1 MTTAEIISPLC
12 FYRKF
17 RIVRETQTKETD
29 KMSQLRSNMLSE
41 HNIVTASRQ
50 YIASNR
56 KLRQHNKKSNFT
68 LIELLVVVAIIAI
81 LAGMLLPALGQAKD
95 KAKSINCVSNL
106 KQLGTALNNY
116 TGDNDGFF
124 SPHAHSDNLTAWC
137 GSRNSTNDP
146 FEPAGG
152 LLTGYLGNSKDA
164 KSCPT
169 SPQVSK
175 TGGFGGFGTNAGS
188 GGYGYNGTY
197 LGQQT
202 NTWGDPAWFYP
213 SRVTQIKQSSKTI
226 AFADSAGL
234 NTSKTF
240 IQMYSISPP
249 QSTWGGMSPDMHF
262 RHADRANVN
271 WVDGHVTSEKMTFSH
286 AHYQGASDGDCMNI
300 LKLGWFGADNNDLFD
315 RK

>member
-1 MTTAEIISPLC
+1 
-12 FYRKF
+12 
-17 RIVRETQTKETD
+17 
-29 KMSQLRSNMLSE
+29 MSQLRSNMFSE

-50 YIASNR
+50 YIVSNR
-56 KLRQHNKKSNFT
+56 KLRQRNKKSNFT

-124 SPHAHSDNLTAWC
+124 SPHAYSGNLIAWC
-137 GSRNSTNDP
+137 GSRSSTSNP
-146 FEPAGG
+146 FEPEGG

-175 TGGFGGFGTNAGS
+175 TGGMSFSTNAGT

-197 LGQQT
+197 LGKQT
-202 NTWGDPAWFYP
+202 TDWTDSAYYYPA
-213 SRVTQIKQSSKTI
+213 RVSMVRKSSKTI

-234 NTSKTF
+234 DTNKKHV
-240 IQMYSISPP
+240 QVYSVTPP
-249 QSTWGGMSPDMHF
+249 KAGTWLMSPDMHF

-271 WVDGHVTSEKMTFSH
+271 WVDGHVSSEAMTFSH
-286 AHYQGASDGDCMNI
+286 NHYAGPSAGDCMNI

-315 RK
+315 RQ